1 MAKGK
6 SDRVERIEQQ
16 VKQIQENT
24 QQIEKNIGKKA

>member
-1 MAKGK
+1 MTKK

-24 QQIEKNIGKKA
+24 QQIEKNIGKKN

>member
-1 MAKGK
+1 MSKK

-24 QQIEKNIGKKA
+24 QQIEKNIGKKD